1 MKPLPHQD
9 ATTLRQSLPQIR
21 ALVQDRNWSAAY
33 ETLGVLGTTAELWR
47 QTPEFGEWCLLRA
60 QTAVEL
66 GHYREA
72 VDVGRDAFASFQL
85 TADNAR
91 IALVQTILG
100 RAYLGLGDT
109 KNARIH
115 SRDALGTYRRLGDDH
130 GMAKSCNELARIH
143 FVRGEYDVATEHLTD
158 ALELYRKIGDHQ
170 AEARLLGNLGRIHLL
185 VGRWEESE
193 KTVTDALER
202 AETADNKTSAA
213 RNLLSLA
220 FLSTLKHDFGVAVER
235 LESALAYVESAG
247 LARERSIYHEYV
259 GWWHF
264 EQRHW
269 IQAKESFR
277 RALNIGRRLSPDND
291 LVSQSLRGIAECE
304 AAIGDWPQA
313 ERLAREGLEVAI
325 AIGERSEVGCLYRV
339 QALALAH
346 LGRAE
351 EARAVLEKA
360 FDCLRLVGDIYELA
374 RCDLVAAEVSEV
386 LSPEKT
392 EPIISALDN
401 AAARFRA
408 LNATDQLN
416 DVLWRLVN
424 VHRRRGALDDAL
436 TLARQ
441 VIDIGPE
448 TGPLGLK
455 DESLS
460 ALAQGCITHATSDA
474 NEYRLDGMTWSPGKQ
489 GEMPGDTLQRAV
501 DFFRQRLSAS
511 RVVLIEITADSKR
524 SGLVL
529 ASAGATDTFASHAAA
544 YSVNS
549 YQRFLP
555 VDAPRVCWDAGSIPE
570 LAASLTDDTG
580 HAPES
585 VLSVPVEL
593 GPGSSGLLYA
603 DIIHDSNNAGDAS
616 FSPRDVDFAVAF
628 AEVVAWHSTKQ
639 RSEGLFRDVQRLRD
653 QLKRE
658 SEFPNIITQNA
669 EFRRVLARARLIVDS
684 DVSVLLQ
691 GETGTGKDLLAKAI
705 HYASNRRDQR
715 LVSVNCAALPE
726 SLLES
731 ELFGVKRGAFTGAD
745 RDKAGLFEEADGGTF
760 FLDEIGEMPLSV
772 QVKLLRFLES
782 KELTRLGDTKPRQV
796 DVRVIS
802 ATNRDLSAQVERGGF
817 RQDLYYRLSP
827 VTFVLPP
834 LRERAED
841 IPLLIEHF
849 LVRTCAE
856 SRRQVTI
863 SRETMRT
870 LCAFGWPG
878 NVRELDNEIRKLVL
892 LSAPDEEIG
901 ADRLSRKF
909 FDKVPDAGP
918 AQDVSLPDRFCL
930 YDHVAQIEA
939 RYIARAL
946 AESGGV
952 KKHAAQ
958 KLGIPES
965 TLRLKMKQF
974 DMQ

>member
-33 ETLGVLGTTAELWR
+33 ETLGVLGSTAERWKK
-47 QTPEFGEWCLLRA
+47 TPEYGEWCLLRA

-109 KNARIH
+109 KNARIQ
-115 SRDALGTYRRLGDDH
+115 SRDALGTYRRLGDEA
-130 GMAKSCNELARIH
+130 GMAKSHNELARIH
-143 FVRGEYDVATEHLTD
+143 FMRGEYDAASEQLSD
-158 ALELYRKIGDHQ
+158 AIDIYHRLGDQQ
-170 AEARLLGNLGRIHLL
+170 AEARLLGNLGRVHLL
-185 VGRWEESE
+185 AGRWEDSE
-193 KTVTDALER
+193 KTVTEALER
-202 AETADNKTSAA
+202 AEKAGNKTSAA

-220 FLSTLKHDFGVAVER
+220 FLSTLKHDFNLGVER
-235 LESALAYVESAG
+235 LESALAYIESAG
-247 LARERSIYHEYV
+247 LARERSIYHEYA

-325 AIGERSEVGCLYRV
+325 SIGERSEVGCLYRV

-346 LGRAE
+346 MGREDDAN
-351 EARAVLEKA
+351 AALEKA
-360 FDCLRLVGDIYELA
+360 YDCLRLVGDIYELA
-374 RCDLVAAEVSEV
+374 RCDLVAAEVCEV
-386 LSPEKT
+386 LNPAAT
-392 EPIISALDN
+392 EPIVTSLDN

-408 LNATDQLN
+408 LSATDQLN

-436 TLARQ
+436 ELARQ
-441 VIDIGPE
+441 VMEVSPQ

-455 DESLS
+455 DETLN
-460 ALAQGCITHATSDA
+460 ALAEGCVRHATSEE
-474 NEYRLDGMTWSPGKQ
+474 NEYRLDGMTWNPHKP
-489 GEMPGDTLQRAV
+489 GEMPGDTLKTAV
-501 DFFRQRLSAS
+501 EFFRQRLSAS

-524 SGLVL
+524 SGQVL
-529 ASAGATDTFASHAAA
+529 ANSGATDAFASHAAA
-544 YSVNS
+544 YSVNA

-555 VDAPRVCWDAGSIPE
+555 ADQPRVYWDVGAIPE
-570 LAASLTDDTG
+570 LAASLTDERG
-580 HAPES
+580 RAPES

-593 GPGSSGLLYA
+593 GPGSGGLLYA
-603 DIIHDSNNAGDAS
+603 DIVSDSETDVSAG

-653 QLKRE
+653 QLMRE
-658 SEFPNIITQNA
+658 SDFPNIITQNA
-669 EFRRVLARARLIVDS
+669 DFRRVLARARLIVDS

-782 KELTRLGDTKPRQV
+782 KELTRLGDTKPRHV

-802 ATNRDLSAQVERGGF
+802 ATNRDLTEEVERGTF

-834 LRERAED
+834 LRDRAED

-849 LVRTCAE
+849 LARTCEE
-856 SRRQVTI
+856 SRRHVTI
-863 SRETMRT
+863 SRESMRI

-909 FDKVPDAGP
+909 FDDVPEIGTVQEASIP
-918 AQDVSLPDRFCL
+918 ERFSL

-939 RYIARAL
+939 RFIARAL
-946 AESGGV
+946 AECGGI

-965 TLRLKMKQF
+965 TLRLKMKQY